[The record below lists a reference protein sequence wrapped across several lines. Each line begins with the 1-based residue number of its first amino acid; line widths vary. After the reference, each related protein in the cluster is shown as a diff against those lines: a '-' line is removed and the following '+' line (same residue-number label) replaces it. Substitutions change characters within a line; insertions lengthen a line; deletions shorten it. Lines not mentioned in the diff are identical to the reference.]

1 MKSFKKLKVLSFLTA
16 FVFIGIAA
24 VKQPV
29 NLEFKNLQVLPKNI
43 TADSLDKI
51 MDGFNA
57 SLKVDCK
64 FCHVKDPK
72 SDGLIFEKDDKS
84 EKEIARNMM
93 RMTMDIN
100 KNYFQFNEN
109 VNAAQ
114 VQAVTCYTC
123 HKGQPIPEKVKKE
136 VNNSPFNFKSN

>member
-1 MKSFKKLKVLSFLTA
+1 MKSFKKLFTICILAA

-24 VKQPV
+24 VDEPV
-29 NLEFKNLQVLPKNI
+29 NKEFKNLQVLPKNI

-57 SLKVDCK
+57 GLGVDCK
-64 FCHVKDPK
+64 FCHTWNQDVYKMEFDKDTKP
-72 SDGLIFEKDDKS
+72 

-100 KNYFQFNEN
+100 KHYFQYNED
-109 VNAAQ
+109 VTAAQ

-123 HKGQPIPEKVKKE
+123 HKGEPIATKEKKAI
-136 VNNSPFNFKSN
+136 NNKPLNFKSN